1 MLELEYFGELEIERE
16 NAREPETC
24 NWWSSIIGLHVDPD
38 VDEDGIDTASDVASV
53 NSDED
58 NYKKT
63 TLEYNPNM
71 KMDGFNFKLG
81 MEFGSVQLLRNA
93 LKEHFIHESKEYKL
107 LANDL
112 ERFRAVCRAPGCPY
126 LLYAHVKGGII
137 T

>member
-1 MLELEYFGELEIERE
+1 MLELEYFGEQDVERE
-16 NAREPETC
+16 NAMEPETC
-24 NWWSSIIGLHVDPD
+24 NWWSSIIELHVEPD
-38 VDEDGIDTASDVASV
+38 VDDDGIESASDVASV
-53 NSDED
+53 NSDKD
-58 NYKKT
+58 DYKKT